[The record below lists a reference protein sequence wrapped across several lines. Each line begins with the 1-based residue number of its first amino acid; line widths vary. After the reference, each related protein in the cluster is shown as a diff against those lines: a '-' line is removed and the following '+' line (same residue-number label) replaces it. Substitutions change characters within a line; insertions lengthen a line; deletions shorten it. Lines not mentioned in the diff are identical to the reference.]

1 MSQFPGD
8 MGSILMSRRSGRF
21 PNDGGYDGSGWA
33 GAIAAKQNSPSG
45 QFGLG
50 GMRQD
55 QQLGISHDGPGSMG
69 SIIKPAIAIPD
80 FQQHF
85 NAQRDAQ
92 MRMQDRLAGGG
103 STGIAAPGSLSPFGK
118 SLRQENPY
126 RPSPPRRGP
135 GGFGGGG
142 FGGGSQGID
151 QFMDFMQQM
160 MQMFKQFN
168 SQGGGGGY
176 GQGRGPGGFP
186 QSPWASSQRYGQYQP
201 QPAILR
207 TQGPASMMPQ
217 FGWGGPSGREQ
228 SLGLMQTAGPESFQ
242 PLMQTQGH
250 F

>member
-1 MSQFPGD
+1 MWLAPQGQRGWNPRQQNLPPIMQTAGPESLGQ
-8 MGSILMSRRSGRF
+8 RR
-21 PNDGGYDGSGWA
+21 A
-33 GAIAAKQNSPSG
+33 Q
-45 QFGLG
+45 
-50 GMRQD
+50 
-55 QQLGISHDGPGSMG
+55 
-69 SIIKPAIAIPD
+69 PAIHTPD

-92 MRMQDRLAGGG
+92 IGMQDRMAGGG

-151 QFMDFMQQM
+151 QFMDFMRQM
-160 MQMFKQFN
+160 MDMFKQFN

-176 GQGRGPGGFP
+176 GQRRGPGGFP
-186 QSPWASSQRYGQYQP
+186 QPPQRYGQYQP
-201 QPAILR
+201 QPTIR
-207 TQGPASMMPQ
+207 TQGPESLMGQIRTDSIGMPQ
-217 FGWGGPSGREQ
+217 LHSWGGPSGREQ

-242 PLMQTQGH
+242 PLMQAQGH

>member
-1 MSQFPGD
+1 MSFAPVYGD
-8 MGSILMSRRSGRF
+8 MSSQYLSGQL
-21 PNDGGYDGSGWA
+21 GW
-33 GAIAAKQNSPSG
+33 QPSG

-69 SIIKPAIAIPD
+69 NPFIKGAQPAV
-80 FQQHF
+80 HF

-92 MRMQDRLAGGG
+92 MGMQDRMPKVNYG
-103 STGIAAPGSLSPFGK
+103 PGPFGQ

-160 MQMFKQFN
+160 MDMFKQFN
-168 SQGGGGGY
+168 SQGGGGGGY
-176 GQGRGPGGFP
+176 GQRRGPGGFP
-186 QSPWASSQRYGQYQP
+186 QPPQQYGQYYPQPSRLRTP

-207 TQGPASMMPQ
+207 TQGPESM
-217 FGWGGPSGREQ
+217 
-228 SLGLMQTAGPESFQ
+228 
-242 PLMQTQGH
+242 PLQTQGH

>member
-1 MSQFPGD
+1 MWVA
-8 MGSILMSRRSGRF
+8 
-21 PNDGGYDGSGWA
+21 GGNYDAYS
-33 GAIAAKQNSPSG
+33 SPRG

-69 SIIKPAIAIPD
+69 SPIIGGRAPQPAFPD
-80 FQQHF
+80 FQQHL

-92 MRMQDRLAGGG
+92 IGMQNRLP
-103 STGIAAPGSLSPFGK
+103 IDPNPFGQ

-151 QFMDFMQQM
+151 QFMDFMRQM
-160 MQMFKQFN
+160 MDMFKQFN

-176 GQGRGPGGFP
+176 GQRRGPGGFP
-186 QSPWASSQRYGQYQP
+186 QPPQRYGQYQP
-201 QPAILR
+201 QPARIM
-207 TQGPASMMPQ
+207 TQGPESLM
-217 FGWGGPSGREQ
+217 GGQIR
-228 SLGLMQTAGPESFQ
+228 TRGPESLDAQ
-242 PLMQTQGH
+242 LRPHEGVYPGAPQTMNIGNPTYNPIWERGSPGEATLQMARLT
-250 F
+250 